1 MPGLVYKNIHELK
14 KELDNWGY
22 SIFTISGG
30 FDPIHVGHIRYI
42 TSAAEAAQVGSP
54 DTGFWNPGVLV
65 VIVNSDGFLKRKKG
79 YSFMPLED
87 RMEIISSIEG
97 VDFVTCWDDGTQ
109 TVIGALEIL
118 KPQFFLKG
126 GDRCD
131 PESVP
136 EFSTCDKIGCE
147 VLFDIGGKEKVQ
159 SSSEL
164 VRQYENIR
172 LKKDKKK

>member
-1 MPGLVYKNIHELK
+1 MPGLIYKNIHELK

-22 SIFTISGG
+22 SSFTISGG
-30 FDPIHVGHIRYI
+30 FDPIHIGHIRYI
-42 TSAAEAAQVGSP
+42 TAAAEKAQVGEPSSS
-54 DTGFWNPGVLV
+54 FWNPGVLV

-79 YSFMPLED
+79 YSFMPIEE
-87 RMEIISSIEG
+87 RMEIIASVEG
-97 VDFVTCWDDGTQ
+97 VDFVTTWDDGTQ
-109 TVIGALEIL
+109 TVCGALEIL
-118 KPQFFLKG
+118 KPNFFLKG

-136 EFSTCDKIGCE
+136 EYETCDKIGCE
-147 VLFDIGGKEKVQ
+147 VMFDIGGKEKAQ

-172 LKKDKKK
+172 IKNQK